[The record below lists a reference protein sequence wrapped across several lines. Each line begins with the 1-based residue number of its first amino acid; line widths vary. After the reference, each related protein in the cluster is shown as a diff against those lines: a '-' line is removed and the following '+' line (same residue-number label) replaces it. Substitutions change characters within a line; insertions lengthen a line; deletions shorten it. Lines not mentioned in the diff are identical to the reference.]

1 MFRSKN
7 KNPGFWIP
15 AVKAGTENP
24 GFLFLKDL
32 VVFHRCSHVIET
44 AALIQIYILQR
55 ADQGSITFEMN
66 ERIVTHTAGHK
77 GRILFIDA
85 LDENFLNC
93 VVTSREISC
102 TSARRRSKRSFTTST
117 GI

>member
-1 MFRSKN
+1 M
-7 KNPGFWIP
+7 P

-55 ADQGSITFEMN
+55 ADQGSITFEIS
-66 ERIVTHTAGHK
+66 RADDAGNRS
-77 GRILFIDA
+77 GRA
-85 LDENFLNC
+85 
-93 VVTSREISC
+93 
-102 TSARRRSKRSFTTST
+102 
-117 GI
+117 GYG

>member
-32 VVFHRCSHVIET
+32 VVFYRCSHVIET

-55 ADQGSITFEMN
+55 ADQVDCHGQQADDDELAIHSP
-66 ERIVTHTAGHK
+66 AALAALPP
-77 GRILFIDA
+77 GRQCQ
-85 LDENFLNC
+85 E
-93 VVTSREISC
+93 
-102 TSARRRSKRSFTTST
+102 RSFNNAVSP
-117 GI
+117 IR

>member
-1 MFRSKN
+1 M
-7 KNPGFWIP
+7 P

-66 ERIVTHTAGHK
+66 ERIVTHTAGSQ
-77 GRILFIDA
+77 GTDPVIDA
-85 LDENFLNC
+85 
-93 VVTSREISC
+93 SRRELLELCGYVLPLPHGRFPVLQQEDGRNGPSQHRPE
-102 TSARRRSKRSFTTST
+102 SDPP
-117 GI
+117 

>member
-1 MFRSKN
+1 M
-7 KNPGFWIP
+7 P

-85 LDENFLNC
+85 LDENFLNL
-93 VVTSREISC
+93 SLIH
-102 TSARRRSKRSFTTST
+102 
-117 GI
+117 I

>member
-1 MFRSKN
+1 M
-7 KNPGFWIP
+7 P

-85 LDENFLNC
+85 LLWRNTAVHLRYKDTNIKIQL
-93 VVTSREISC
+93 VSV
-102 TSARRRSKRSFTTST
+102 
-117 GI
+117 

>member
-1 MFRSKN
+1 M
-7 KNPGFWIP
+7 P

-85 LDENFLNC
+85 LLRNEVLAGIDGKKDFLVHLGTLVPGN
-93 VVTSREISC
+93 VS
-102 TSARRRSKRSFTTST
+102 
-117 GI
+117 GL